1 MPPRG
6 NGYRGCPGGRP
17 LLFDDS
23 SAKFDPIR
31 SVHDKRVE
39 VVVDSHITHSHIQ
52 RIVLASEET
61 TVTHRVNHR
70 PIKCQSRSWSQRG
83 TEVND
88 SHHGDSPL
96 LILTGPNRGKTLVRF
111 NHPKTSE
118 TERRLDDIY
127 LWSDA
132 DYSSYCCICIWSDA
146 ASISKPELL
155 VQAITTDK
163 SSNGVCCTVLYCT
176 PVSTRTRR
184 AALADSGGGGGA

>member
-1 MPPRG
+1 MTANREKLSLKLKLYPSRNPQVNCGNQKKKTLDNMPPRG

-61 TVTHRVNHR
+61 TATQRVNHR

-96 LILTGPNRGKTLVRF
+96 LLLTLTGPNRGKTLVRF

-127 LWSDA
+127 LWVQTTVN
-132 DYSSYCCICIWSDA
+132 SYCHSL
-146 ASISKPELL
+146 E
-155 VQAITTDK
+155 
-163 SSNGVCCTVLYCT
+163 
-176 PVSTRTRR
+176 
-184 AALADSGGGGGA
+184 